1 MPRTDSFLQLHNS
14 TLILLKVSKVV
25 PKLSNVYIF
34 TDSVPSAKIE
44 DSPDLEAKKL
54 VMNFYLKET
63 CNVPL
68 TKTFR
73 QKISHNIKKGK
84 CNYTDFTSDLYI
96 CFALVIRNL
105 KFCVLYFFFIVS
117 RQRRSAFS
125 VPISFSQIAS
135 SSGGQIYTGISSLN
149 LLNIVSH

>member
-1 MPRTDSFLQLHNS
+1 MNYFSTVFEIRKAVSKILFDTQPYCDKPILEAINIGKHWSIICMIMKKVLPRTDSFLQLHNS

-96 CFALVIRNL
+96 CFS
-105 KFCVLYFFFIVS
+105 KS
-117 RQRRSAFS
+117 KS
-125 VPISFSQIAS
+125 
-135 SSGGQIYTGISSLN
+135 
-149 LLNIVSH
+149 